1 MAEQPIKHVG
11 SVIRQYL
18 IHELKRLALCLG
30 AVKASGR
37 QLGQLGEALDIVDEL
52 IEELEQPLR

>member
-1 MAEQPIKHVG
+1 MTEQPVKIG
-11 SVIRQYL
+11 SVMRRHL

-30 AVKASGR
+30 TVKASGK
-37 QLGQLGEALDIVDEL
+37 QLGQLGEALDLVDEL